1 MKLIKGF
8 AYAGISMLFIGIQW
22 YLITVTTDGLSVILI
37 TLMSL
42 TLVFVVGHLVETSFN
57 KEMDSMKR
65 NYINKG
71 ADDILNQMYDDPE
84 IQEYMKQRVPLI
96 NGKGE
101 EYGSTS
107 LWGKIRDF
115 KNKGYNPNKNIK

>member
-1 MKLIKGF
+1 MKLLKGF
-8 AYAGISMLFIGIQW
+8 AYVGISMLFIGIQW
-22 YLITVTTDGLSVILI
+22 YLMLVSTDTLSIILI
-37 TLMSL
+37 SLMSI
-42 TLVFVVGHLVETSFN
+42 TLVFFVSHLVEASFN

-65 NYINKG
+65 KYINKG
-71 ADDILNQMYDDPE
+71 AEDILNQMYDDPQ
-84 IQEYMKQRVPLI
+84 IQEYMKQSVPLI

-115 KNKGYNPNKNIK
+115 KDKGYNPNKNIK

>member
-1 MKLIKGF
+1 MKLLKGF
-8 AYAGISMLFIGIQW
+8 AHVGISMILIGIQW
-22 YLITVTTDGLSVILI
+22 YLMSVTTDALSIILI
-37 TLMSL
+37 SLMSI
-42 TLVFVVGHLVETSFN
+42 TLIFVVSHLVETSFN

-71 ADDILNQMYDDPE
+71 AEDILNQMYDDPQ

-115 KNKGYNPNKNIK
+115 KDKGYNPNKNIK